1 MGFGLVIAGLIFLFN
16 PVIHV
21 VDILPDAVGFFL
33 ITAGLT
39 KLSYIVGKIQLA
51 RDWFLKLAF
60 LETVKFF
67 SVALIPYTSGSAL
80 VLMAFV
86 FGIVEIFLF
95 VNAVNQLFEGISFAG
110 LWYNGTAMYGKIT
123 QRKLSVVRNNK
134 GKFTLKRIERESERI
149 VFIKRS
155 ILSFYIFR
163 VIATFIPE
171 MTELQ
176 MYDYIGEVKAI
187 QNRLTYYKPFLY
199 VVFGIAVVISGIVF
213 LSRATAYFRSIRND
227 AKFISSLETK
237 YVTEILPR
245 ETFFTAINM
254 RRSLMLFM
262 LALVTSIMIPIDGV
276 NICIGAISSVL
287 LICAAVIMGKYSK
300 AAKLVIPI
308 AAVRTVL
315 SIVNFILQ
323 IRYFSEYT
331 VEAVEWIE
339 NAYNQYY
346 TMAYVANV
354 EYIIAL
360 ASVILFLT
368 ALMKSVKT
376 HLESFGI
383 QTENAQYSK
392 KNRDLEI
399 YNAVGGKLLLC
410 SILAILH
417 YSFACAFHHLLP
429 GMDVISV
436 ISAVVTLIYIA
447 YAIYTVNFIGNMIYD
462 KEIEMN

>member
-51 RDWFLKLAF
+51 RDWFFKLAF
-60 LETVKFF
+60 LETAKFF

-86 FGIVEIFLF
+86 FGIAEVFLF

-110 LWYNGTAMYGKIT
+110 LWYNGTTMYGKIT
-123 QRKLSVVRNNK
+123 KRKLSVVRNNK
-134 GKFTLKRIERESERI
+134 GKFTLKRKEREYERI

-199 VVFGIAVVISGIVF
+199 VVFGIAVIVSGIVF
-213 LSRATAYFRSIRND
+213 LVRSISYFRSIRND
-227 AKFISSLETK
+227 AKFISSLEKK
-237 YVTEILPR
+237 YVTDILPW

-254 RRSLMLFM
+254 RRSMLLFM
-262 LALVTSIMIPIDGV
+262 IALVTS
-276 NICIGAISSVL
+276 
-287 LICAAVIMGKYSK
+287 
-300 AAKLVIPI
+300 
-308 AAVRTVL
+308 
-315 SIVNFILQ
+315 
-323 IRYFSEYT
+323 
-331 VEAVEWIE
+331 
-339 NAYNQYY
+339 
-346 TMAYVANV
+346 
-354 EYIIAL
+354 
-360 ASVILFLT
+360 
-368 ALMKSVKT
+368 
-376 HLESFGI
+376 
-383 QTENAQYSK
+383 
-392 KNRDLEI
+392 
-399 YNAVGGKLLLC
+399 
-410 SILAILH
+410 
-417 YSFACAFHHLLP
+417 
-429 GMDVISV
+429 
-436 ISAVVTLIYIA
+436 TLW
-447 YAIYTVNFIGNMIYD
+447 
-462 KEIEMN
+462 